1 MLCHGFANAK
11 PTMDY
16 VLPSLLL
23 QRDVS
28 KSNRYTSSMIF
39 LNMVSCDSHNA
50 VSVLTSVLLNI
61 ANEAAVQ
68 NLRTVYI
75 RKDPVLKSYW
85 VHLHGTSQMDSAN
98 WDNIH
103 FIQLPNEPAF
113 VHWFSRVH
121 LGRRFADLIIVDGLE
136 RLFSQPDRMRASDV
150 LRLTG
155 LLEDTRNFIDT
166 STNPEDHGHGCRLL
180 VTCCL
185 PVQSSDSTHSPSIPV
200 HALEETFIFSEDST
214 NRYSI
219 LAQKDRWKLNLEYVE
234 GELFWKTFHPP
245 PNAAARKT

>member
-1 MLCHGFANAK
+1 
-11 PTMDY
+11 
-16 VLPSLLL
+16 
-23 QRDVS
+23 
-28 KSNRYTSSMIF
+28 MIF
-39 LNMVSCDSHNA
+39 LNMVSCDSRNA
-50 VSVLTSVLLNI
+50 VSVLASLLLNV

-75 RKDPVLKSYW
+75 RKDPVLKSHW

-136 RLFSQPDRMRASDV
+136 RLFPPDRMRASDV
-150 LRLTG
+150 LRLTS

-180 VTCCL
+180 VTCSL
-185 PVQSSDSTHSPSIPV
+185 PVHSSDSTHSPSIPV

-219 LAQKDRWKLNLEYVE
+219 LAQKDRWKLNLEYIE